1 MNDCGLR
8 IADSI
13 MQKTEI
19 KTKSPSIP
27 QSAIRNPQS
36 AFVAVDELTKTYE
49 SGKNRVVVFRDLSL
63 RIDKGEMIAIV
74 GPSGAGK
81 STDRKSV
88 VAGKRGGVECCVLLK
103 YKKMRGGERVVFF
116 LFLYLIFGKKK
127 KER

>member
-8 IADSI
+8 ILDLI
-13 MQKTEI
+13 KQKKKKKKKRTF
-19 KTKSPSIP
+19 IP
-27 QSAIRNPQS
+27 QSANPNPQS

-81 STDRKSV
+81 STLLHLLGGLDRPTFGTVK
-88 VAGKRGGVECCVLLK
+88 VAEF
-103 YKKMRGGERVVFF
+103 Y
-116 LFLYLIFGKKK
+116 
-127 KER
+127 